1 MQSES
6 EEESDEEE
14 SEEEGIFLDKAI
26 DRVVLDL
33 DTSIQY
39 PVKRHLV
46 VSSEIVKSDSL
57 FFWMCYKEKAA
68 GNAESIFADSN
79 CPLLQVAYRVSSNS

>member
-39 PVKRHLV
+39 PVKD
-46 VSSEIVKSDSL
+46 I
-57 FFWMCYKEKAA
+57 
-68 GNAESIFADSN
+68 
-79 CPLLQVAYRVSSNS
+79 